1 MASPSSTSFQ
11 RPDLGRSFE
20 EYGLRASWA
29 GFVAQQVMP
38 PMPVGLQ
45 KASFSKI
52 PIEALL
58 MTRDTARAPGGG
70 YARQDWDFEQDSYD
84 CKEHGAEEVIDDGER
99 AIYAYTIDV
108 EQIGADRTY
117 DAVARNLEIRV
128 ADAIF
133 NASTWTGAS
142 LTTAVTTE
150 WSNKASATP
159 IADVK
164 AAIQKVWDNSGLT
177 GLSMVVNRKVFEN
190 LRVCDEIVNLVKY
203 WGGDDPKQGSISAKL
218 IATALGLENVI
229 VANGVKNT
237 AQKGQTAS
245 LSPIWSS
252 EYAMIFKPVQSQDLK
267 EPGLGRIFDFVADG
281 SSVSGAVE
289 MYREERVR
297 GDVVRVRHWTDE
309 KVLYVQ
315 AGHLLSNI
323 TA

>member
-99 AIYAYTIDV
+99 SIYAYTIDV